1 MAEPILDDLEEIR
14 KAADRS
20 ADLIRHML
28 AFSRQQTIAP
38 KVIDLNE
45 TFSMQ
50 ELGFKVRAVIE
61 TP

>member
-14 KAADRS
+14 KAANRS
-20 ADLIRHML
+20 ADLIRQML

-50 ELGFKVRAVIE
+50 ELGSKVRAVIK